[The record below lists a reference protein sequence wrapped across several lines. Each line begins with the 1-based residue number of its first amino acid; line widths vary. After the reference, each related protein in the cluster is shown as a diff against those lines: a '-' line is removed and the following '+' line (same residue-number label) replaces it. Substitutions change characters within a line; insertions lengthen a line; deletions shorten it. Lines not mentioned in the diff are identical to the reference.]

1 MALRLTTA
9 SAPKTARRSPLE
21 LSALARAALM
31 KGDLNTYRDLFA
43 QATEDENPHRRF
55 RSRTTLIEAG
65 MGAMKAIPPRSVAQ
79 VWLVIARAGLEILEE
94 EPREPVL
101 LNYVGV
107 AFYELGALKPAEQ
120 LFKAARR
127 LDVQLPHVA
136 RNLNEIARRRRKN
149 VDLISQLPPA
159 ISLAVPPL
167 ARRVEKVAAAAVP
180 AKDMKISL
188 VMIVKDEEE
197 MLPRCLEAVHD
208 AVDEMVIVDTGS
220 SDSTVE
226 IAESFGAR
234 VLHHEWTGDFAEARN
249 LSLEAATG
257 DWFLYL
263 DADEVLVR
271 EDAPRLREM
280 AGETWREAFFFVET
294 NFTGDLDD
302 GMAVNHNT
310 LRMYRNR
317 PEYRFEGR
325 IHEQIAHCLPGGM
338 PERIG
343 QPSVRIEH
351 YGYLGAVRDA
361 KEKSRRNI
369 ELLERQLEES
379 KPTAFLCFNLGSE
392 YAAAGDAQRA
402 LYEFERA
409 WMLLRGDPEMI
420 SYGFVPS
427 LTNRLVKAL
436 RSTGDRKRASERAD
450 EGLEIF
456 PGFTDLVFEQAQCAR
471 EEGDLEKAAE
481 LVERCL
487 EMGDAPSRYSPMV
500 GCGSYLALGMLADIR
515 REQGDYPSCQRLLI
529 ESLESHPGFLGAVHP
544 LGAIMLAQGTAPD
557 EVVAMIESVVAKL
570 TPNVHFMLGSALYEQ
585 RHAEAAEAQFR
596 ALLAKQPSS
605 DAARVALSE
614 TLLSQCRWSE
624 AAEAV
629 TGVEPES
636 GYAQVAL
643 RSELFARIMDRDADG
658 AKLALDRA
666 EAANMHRADLAFFR
680 AWYDLRTA
688 EAPADGLPLEA
699 GALLCVTLEALL
711 RVHEV
716 QAFAELVPL
725 VERVGLP
732 WREQR
737 ELLGAMYLRRGFLES
752 AGDEW
757 VAVVETAG
765 PDARA
770 MFGLAQVAASR
781 GLLEDAS
788 FFAEQAR
795 ELDPGHAG
803 ADRLLGAIATAA

>member
-21 LSALARAALM
+21 LAALARAALL
-31 KGDLNTYRDLFA
+31 KGDLAAYRDLFA
-43 QATEDENPHRRF
+43 QAKEDQNIHSRF
-55 RSRTTLIEAG
+55 RSRTTLIESGMAG
-65 MGAMKAIPPRSVAQ
+65 TKAAPPRSVAPI
-79 VWLVIARAGLEILEE
+79 WLAIARAGIEILEE

-127 LDVQLPHVA
+127 LDTQLPHVA
-136 RNLNEIARRRRKN
+136 RNLDEIARRRRKN
-149 VDLISQLPPA
+149 VDLISKLPPA
-159 ISLAVPPL
+159 IGLAVPPL
-167 ARRVEKVAAAAVP
+167 ARRVERIAAAAVP

-234 VLHHEWTGDFAEARN
+234 VLHHEWTGDFSEARN
-249 LSLEAATG
+249 VSLDAATG

-271 EDAPRLREM
+271 EDAHHLREM
-280 AGETWREAFFFVET
+280 AGQTWREAFFFVET

-325 IHEQIAHCLPGGM
+325 IHEQLAHCLPGGM

-343 QPSVRIEH
+343 QPLARIEH

-379 KPTAFLCFNLGSE
+379 EPTAFLCFNLGSE

-402 LYEFERA
+402 LSEFERS

-436 RSTGDRKRASERAD
+436 RSTGDPKRASERAD

-471 EEGDLEKAAE
+471 ELGDLEKAAE

-500 GCGSYLALGMLADIR
+500 GCGSYLALGMMADIR
-515 REQGDYPSCQRLLI
+515 REQGDFPTAQRLLI
-529 ESLESHPGFLGAVHP
+529 ESLENHPGFLGAVHP
-544 LGAIMLAQGTAPD
+544 LAAIMLAQATPSD
-557 EVVAMIESVVAKL
+557 EVVATIESIVAKL

-596 ALLAKQPSS
+596 ALLEKQHSS

-614 TLLSQCRWSE
+614 TLLSQCRWRE

-629 TGVEPES
+629 ADVEPTS
-636 GYAQVAL
+636 GYTHVAL
-643 RSELFARIMDRDADG
+643 RSELFARIMDRDAEG
-658 AKLALDRA
+658 AERALERA
-666 EAANMHRADLAFFR
+666 EAADMLRADLAFFR
-680 AWYDLRTA
+680 EWLGVRTG
-688 EAPADGLPLEA
+688 EQPSESLPLEA
-699 GALLCVTLEALL
+699 GALLSVTLEALL

-725 VERVGLP
+725 LERVGLP

-737 ELLGAMYLRRGFLES
+737 ELLGGMYLRRGFLES

-757 VAVVETAG
+757 VAVVESSG

-770 MFGLAQVAASR
+770 MFGLAQVAVSR
-781 GLLEDAS
+781 GLLEDAN
-788 FFAEQAR
+788 FFAAQAQ
-795 ELDPGHAG
+795 ELDPEHAG
-803 ADRLLGAIATAA
+803 VDSLLGAIAAAA